1 MSEEAEGQDT
11 GAEAVAGGIDPAA
24 MALALNGASREKADA
39 FLAEQMALSRLQ
51 AEKLRHEKP
60 FEQSHLRWR
69 RFEDRMKGAT
79 RLVLVAVGA
88 LLLGAIVA
96 AIWEAS
102 QAEGLVVDAFSVPP
116 AFAASG
122 VAADVLADDLTTR
135 LAAIRDFANEHSLT
149 RSKDVNQDRNQ
160 DIKVEIPDTGISLT
174 QAWRYLKSW
183 LGHERRLN
191 GNLRDMGDSRIAL
204 AVALD
209 GRDAFVLQGTARELD
224 KLEDQAAEKI
234 FAEVDPTNYVLYLIG
249 KGRPADSLAAAARLP
264 QLANT
269 PAEMSSAYSL
279 WAGITFEVT
288 GDVALAAARARI
300 GIALDPKATA
310 SDMQLMG
317 FLAAQGHDEEALV
330 EARVIADKRKED
342 ESAWRSS
349 DIVAYAKLRASDRR
363 DATTGDFQQALS
375 EPCYRRCSGI
385 GADRSGTDLKRAE
398 YAARLHDEKLSQALS
413 ARAAAG
419 GSANPVQQ
427 QRARY
432 FAAIAVQDWP
442 AALAS
447 ARAYVHAGQAIAAAP
462 GVRNLQVATQAMP
475 LLAYALARTG
485 DIAAAHR
492 AVDATPADCYL
503 CLDMR
508 GNIDALQDNWG
519 GAQYW
524 FARAVSASPSSTVAY
539 SDWGSMLLAQAKPD
553 EAIEKFRL
561 ANQKGPHFADAL
573 ESWGEA
579 LMAKNQSDLA
589 LAKFAEAEKYAPNW
603 GRLHLK
609 WGEALLYAGKP
620 DQAKKRFARAAGLDL
635 TPSERTELSR
645 YG

>member
-1 MSEEAEGQDT
+1 MSEETEGQDT
-11 GAEAVAGGIDPAA
+11 GAEAATGGVDPAA
-24 MALALNGASREKADA
+24 MALALGGASREKADA
-39 FLAEQMALSRLQ
+39 FLAEQMALSRIQ
-51 AEKLRHEKP
+51 AEKLRHEVP
-60 FEQSHLRWR
+60 FEHSHLRWR
-69 RFEDRMKGAT
+69 RFDDRMKGAT
-79 RLVLVAVGA
+79 RLLLVAVGA
-88 LLLGAIVA
+88 LLVGAVVA

-135 LAAIRDFANEHSLT
+135 LAAIRDFANDHSLT

-160 DIKVEIPDTGISLT
+160 EIKVEIPDTGISLT

-191 GNLRDMGDSRIAL
+191 GNLRDMGDGKIAL

-279 WAGITFEVT
+279 WSGMTFEVT
-288 GDVALAAARARI
+288 GDVALAVARARI
-300 GIALDPKATA
+300 GIALDPKTTA

-330 EARVIADKRKED
+330 HARVIADKREED
-342 ESAWRSS
+342 EPAWRNS
-349 DIVAYAKLRASDRR
+349 DGVAYAKLQASDLR
-363 DATTGDFQQALS
+363 DVTTGDFQQALS

-385 GADRSGTDLKRAE
+385 GADRSGADLKRAE
-398 YAARLHDEKLSQALS
+398 YAARLHDEKLSRALI
-413 ARAAAG
+413 ADAAARG
-419 GSANPVQQ
+419 PTDPEQQ
-427 QRARY
+427 QRTRY
-432 FAAIAVQDWP
+432 FAAVAAQDWP

-447 ARAYVHAGQAIAAAP
+447 ARAYVHAGQEFNASSRM
-462 GVRNLQVATQAMP
+462 RNLLVATRVMP
-475 LLAYALARTG
+475 RLAYALARTG
-485 DIAAAHR
+485 DNAGAHR
-492 AVDATPADCYL
+492 AVDATPSDCYL

-524 FARAVSASPSSTVAY
+524 FARAVSASPSSTLAY
-539 SDWGSMLLAQAKPD
+539 ADWGLMLLAQGKPG
-553 EAIEKFRL
+553 EAIEKFKL

-573 ESWGEA
+573 EMWGEA
-579 LMAKNQSDLA
+579 LMANNQSHLA

-603 GRLHLK
+603 GRLHRK
-609 WGEALLYAGKP
+609 WGEALRYAGKT
-620 DQAKKRFARAAGLDL
+620 DEAKVQFARAAQLDVS
-635 TPSERTELSR
+635 PTEKAELAR
-645 YG
+645 